1 MLSHA
6 CVGFQALGILVR
18 SPWLPISPWQAC
30 SWVQTG
36 QPGRIFCPY
45 GLLPLASAV
54 KWASSSLSFSEVPN
68 WTMSLGT
75 LSAQKPS
82 MMNLRALG
90 GNSGGAKSVVGGEGR
105 GEFCRSECSSLF
117 LSSALFS
124 PQHHREWNIRSSLP
138 FPVCCFGQA
147 SSPSPHPT
155 PRWRETEASLTLSL
169 YQLLFLG
176 DRLCSLLRFPK
187 GLYL

>member
-75 LSAQKPS
+75 LSAQKPRT
-82 MMNLRALG
+82 MNLRALG

-105 GEFCRSECSSLF
+105 GEFCRSECSSQALVFCSFFLLSITENETSAPLCPSLSVASDRHPPHPLTPLRGEEKQKPASHF
-117 LSSALFS
+117 LSTNSF
-124 PQHHREWNIRSSLP
+124 
-138 FPVCCFGQA
+138 F
-147 SSPSPHPT
+147 
-155 PRWRETEASLTLSL
+155 
-169 YQLLFLG
+169 
-176 DRLCSLLRFPK
+176 
-187 GLYL
+187 

>member
-75 LSAQKPS
+75 LSAQKPRT
-82 MMNLRALG
+82 MNLRALG

-105 GEFCRSECSSLF
+105 GEFCRSECSSQALVF
-117 LSSALFS
+117 CSFFSSASQRMKHPLLFA
-124 PQHHREWNIRSSLP
+124 LP
-138 FPVCCFGQA
+138 CLLLRTGILPI
-147 SSPSPHPT
+147 PSPHSEVKRNRSQPHTFSLPT
-155 PRWRETEASLTLSL
+155 PFFRRQTLFTVEVS
-169 YQLLFLG
+169 
-176 DRLCSLLRFPK
+176 
-187 GLYL
+187 